1 MDKAPEG
8 SWTGKTGYVNAS
20 LIETH
25 LPKPSADNVIFICG
39 PPGMVNV
46 RKQLN
51 H

>member
-8 SWTGKTGYVNAS
+8 AWTGKTGYVNAS

-25 LPKPSADNVIFICG
+25 LPKPSDDNVIFICG

-46 RKQLN
+46 RKKLN